1 MFRDIVI
8 IGYPSKLGGAD
19 TELDHQIHV
28 WQALGLRVHVLHTGP
43 IDANLKAMRL
53 REDRNCLVHPP
64 RDWQRVH
71 GRVVI
76 SYCNGEFL
84 KALPEIRKHKPKLVI
99 WVNCMRWLF
108 DAEKEAHRAGLIDW
122 FLYQTESVRAEV
134 EPVLREINPT
144 LNQAVVNPYFHADG
158 FSFTADKPEDR
169 FRFCRISRDD
179 PGKYHASQLWVYE
192 TMVAPVL
199 KEGTILGVSDK
210 VREKLTGE
218 GGSIP
223 NWIQALPPGGEPVTD
238 VYARSHALIQMAD
251 PSLTENLP
259 RIGFE
264 AMATGTALCVDD
276 RGGWREE
283 VLHGQTGFLCR
294 DQREFAYY
302 ASRLAYERSERRQ
315 MIANARDYLASRWSL
330 EGAKESWSAFFEKA
344 LGDS

>member
-1 MFRDIVI
+1 MRTSF
-8 IGYPSKLGGAD
+8 
-19 TELDHQIHV
+19 
-28 WQALGLRVHVLHTGP
+28 WQT
-43 IDANLKAMRL
+43 
-53 REDRNCLVHPP
+53 
-64 RDWQRVH
+64 
-71 GRVVI
+71 
-76 SYCNGEFL
+76 
-84 KALPEIRKHKPKLVI
+84 
-99 WVNCMRWLF
+99 
-108 DAEKEAHRAGLIDW
+108 
-122 FLYQTESVRAEV
+122 
-134 EPVLREINPT
+134 
-144 LNQAVVNPYFHADG
+144 
-158 FSFTADKPEDR
+158 
-169 FRFCRISRDD
+169 
-179 PGKYHASQLWVYE
+179 
-192 TMVAPVL
+192 
-199 KEGTILGVSDK
+199 
-210 VREKLTGE
+210 
-218 GGSIP
+218 
-223 NWIQALPPGGEPVTD
+223 

>member
-1 MFRDIVI
+1 MNEIVI

-28 WQALGLRVHVLHTGP
+28 WQELGLKVHVIHTGE

-53 REDRNCLVHPP
+53 QEDRDCVVHPP
-64 RDWQRVH
+64 REWSQVK

-84 KALPEIRKHKPKLVI
+84 KALPEIRRHEPRLVI

-122 FLYQTESVRAEV
+122 FLYQTEETRALV
-134 EPVLREINPT
+134 EPALREIHPA
-144 LNQAVVNPYFHADG
+144 LNQAVVNPYFHPVG
-158 FSFTADKPEDR
+158 FPYAADKPEDR

-179 PGKYHASQLWVYE
+179 PGKFHSAQLWVYE

-199 KEGTILGVSDK
+199 KEGTMLGVNDA
-210 VREKLTGE
+210 VRAKLTG
-218 GGSIP
+218 GGGAIP
-223 NWIQALPPGGEPVTD
+223 NWIAALPPGAEPVAD

-251 PSLTENLP
+251 PTLTENLP
-259 RIGFE
+259 RVGFE

-276 RGGWREE
+276 RGGWRAQ

-294 DQREFAYY
+294 DEREFVYY
-302 ASRLAYERSERRQ
+302 ASRLAFERNERRQ
-315 MIANARDYLASRWSL
+315 LIENARDYLATRWSL
-330 EGAKESWSAFFEKA
+330 EGAKQSWAAFFERA
-344 LGDS
+344 LGKG

>member
-1 MFRDIVI
+1 MNDIVI
-8 IGYPSKLGGAD
+8 IGYPSKLRAAD
-19 TELDHQIHV
+19 TELDPQLHV
-28 WQALGLRVHVLHTGP
+28 WQALGWRVHAIHTG
-43 IDANLKAMRL
+43 DLDKNLRAMRL
-53 REDRNCLVHPP
+53 REDRHCLVHPP
-64 RDWQRVH
+64 RDWRRVRD
-71 GRVVI
+71 RVVI

-84 KALPEIRKHKPKLVI
+84 KALLEIRKHKPRLVI

-108 DAEKEAHRAGLIDW
+108 DAEKEAHRSGLIDW

-134 EPVLREINPT
+134 EPVLREINPV

-158 FSFTADKPEDR
+158 FTFTADKPEDR

-179 PGKYHASQLWVYE
+179 PGKYHVSQLWVYE

-199 KEGTILGVSDK
+199 KEGTILGVNDTI
-210 VREKLTGE
+210 RTKLAGE

-223 NWIQALPPGGEPVTD
+223 NWISALPPGGEPVAD
-238 VYARSHALIQMAD
+238 VYRRSHALIQMAD

-302 ASRLAYERSERRQ
+302 ASRLAYERNERRQ
-315 MIANARDYLASRWSL
+315 MIENARDYLASRWSL
-330 EGAKESWSAFFEKA
+330 EGSKASWAAFFERA
-344 LGDS
+344 LR